1 MVYITD
7 FLRPRREGTLRA
19 VAEPLQQG
27 KTQQLW
33 QVVIDREDGKGV
45 ARGQV
50 RLQNIEAG
58 E

>member
-7 FLRPRREGTLRA
+7 FLRPQREGTLRA

-27 KTQQLW
+27 KTQQLC
-33 QVVIDREDGKGV
+33 QVVIDHEDGKGV